1 MTDTVPP
8 KVPPFCPRPDCPFHK
23 GDNKLWRYV
32 RKGAFRSGRTG
43 RFIQRYKCLQCG
55 RFFSQRTFSAG
66 YWLKRPDLLRHVAQR
81 LVGCSG
87 FRQIARELGVSP
99 QTVARHAS
107 RLGRQAMLRHWRHWA
122 GRSITEPVAL
132 DSFVSFE
139 YSQYYPTHFHVL
151 AGRESHYFYGFT
163 ESECR
168 RSGRM
173 TRRQKARRAE
183 LEARLGRPDPKSNE
197 KEVAT
202 LLDLFT
208 RQQGGL
214 DLYTDED
221 QAYPRALRRLRGTT
235 VRHRTISSRAART
248 PANPLFAINLLD
260 LLLRHSSAN
269 HKRETIAFS
278 KRRRSAIQRLW
289 LFLLWRNYVKSFSEK
304 RRDQTP
310 AQKLGV
316 TDRRWS
322 LRELFRRRLF
332 PERIH
337 LPERWKTHYDGAI
350 ATRALGASETLRPR
364 YAY

>member
-1 MTDTVPP
+1 MTHTALP
-8 KVPPFCPRPDCPFHK
+8 KAPPFCPRSDCPFHK

-32 RKGAFRSGRTG
+32 RKGTFQSRRTG
-43 RFIQRYKCLQCG
+43 RSIQRYRCLQCG

-66 YWLKRPDLLRHVAQR
+66 YWLKRPDLLKHVAQR

-99 QTVARHAS
+99 ETVARHAS
-107 RLGRQAMLRHWRHWA
+107 RLGRQAMLRHWKHWR
-122 GRSITEPVAL
+122 GRTIAEPVAL

-151 AGRESHYFYGFT
+151 AGRESHFFYGFT

-173 TRRQKARRAE
+173 TPGQRARRAE
-183 LEARLGRPDPKSNE
+183 LEARLGRPDPRSNE
-197 KEVAT
+197 REVAA
-202 LLDLFT
+202 LLEVLT
-208 RQQGGL
+208 RDRGTL

-221 QAYPRALRRLRGTT
+221 RAYPRALRRLRSVT
-235 VRHRTISSRAART
+235 VRHQTISSRAART

-260 LLLRHSSAN
+260 LLVRHSSAN

-278 KRRRSAIQRLW
+278 KRRKSAIERLW
-289 LFLLWRNYVKSFSEK
+289 LFLLWRNYAKSFSEK
-304 RRDQTP
+304 KRDQTP
-310 AQKLGV
+310 AQNVGV

-332 PERIH
+332 PDRIR
-337 LPERWKTHYDGAI
+337 LPERWKVHYLGAA
-350 ATRALGASETLRPR
+350 ATRALGASSIRQPR